1 MIRTAI
7 KGKILTVKP
16 VVIIGETDPKK
27 QKQGEKTMA
36 KQSIIIRQ
44 DPDQDEWSGR
54 DYPSDDWEVDIL
66 GQSEIDRLGLDASHS
81 GRQGEF
87 FLQFNSKMLDKK
99 DGSGVIYPI
108 NVRLGRFK
116 FN

>member
-1 MIRTAI
+1 MIRTSI
-7 KGKILTVKP
+7 KGKILLVKP
-16 VVIIGETDPKK
+16 TVILGETDPKK
-27 QKQGEKTMA
+27 QKPGDKTME

-66 GQSEIDRLGLDASHS
+66 GQAEINRIGLTANDA
-81 GRQGEF
+81 GKVGEF
-87 FLQFNSKMLDKK
+87 YLQFNSKMLDKK

-108 NVRLGRFK
+108 NVRLGRIIF
-116 FN
+116 